1 MNELSWLQL
10 FTLAQTHVREEFD
23 FDFDSSLSNLMTF
36 ENVTRDFNLIKIQII
51 FITNFIIIIKK
62 VNFIV

>member
-10 FTLAQTHVREEFD
+10 FTLAQTHVREE

>member
-10 FTLAQTHVREEFD
+10 FTLAQTHVREE
-23 FDFDSSLSNLMTF
+23 SSTSTHLSNLMTF

-51 FITNFIIIIKK
+51 FITNFIIIITKS
-62 VNFIV
+62 